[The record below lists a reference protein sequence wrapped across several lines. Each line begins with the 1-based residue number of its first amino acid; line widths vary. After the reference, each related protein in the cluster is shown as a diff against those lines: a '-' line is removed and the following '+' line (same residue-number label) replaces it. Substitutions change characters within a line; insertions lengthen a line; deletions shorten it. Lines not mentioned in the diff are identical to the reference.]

1 MIKRIQALHYRAL
14 KQVDI
19 NLSNFQILVGP
30 NASGKSTFIDI
41 MTLINELISKEPV
54 KAIHTRSRRFDELLW
69 NQSGI
74 SFELSIELEIP
85 GEISQRLKENG
96 YKKFRYEIAIAQDDR
111 EGVIIQNENA
121 WLLRPPAI
129 RSEEFLNNPES
140 GQQITIFPVDK
151 PEPIHI
157 ITTRKRTPPGW
168 RKVISKSAQG
178 NDYFKS
184 ESTDWNITYRFGPH
198 KSSLAGM
205 PEDEIRFPITRWA
218 RRTLIEGIEF
228 IQLNSK
234 TMKNPCRPDLP
245 IEFQPDGSNLP
256 LVVHYLKKEHPDN
269 YQNWLEHVQTAI
281 PEIKEINIIERPED
295 RYLYLTV
302 ANHNDLKLP
311 SWVLSDGTLRLLA
324 LTIIAYLPVE
334 HKVYLIEEPE
344 NGLHPLAIET
354 VYQSLSSVYNNQVL
368 MATHSPAI
376 LRLAEP
382 LNILCFAKT
391 ESGAAVVIRGDEHP
405 RLKDWRK
412 GVDIATLHAAGV
424 LQ

>member
-1 MIKRIQALHYRAL
+1 
-14 KQVDI
+14 
-19 NLSNFQILVGP
+19 
-30 NASGKSTFIDI
+30 
-41 MTLINELISKEPV
+41 
-54 KAIHTRSRRFDELLW
+54 
-69 NQSGI
+69 
-74 SFELSIELEIP
+74 
-85 GEISQRLKENG
+85 
-96 YKKFRYEIAIAQDDR
+96 
-111 EGVIIQNENA
+111 
-121 WLLRPPAI
+121 
-129 RSEEFLNNPES
+129 
-140 GQQITIFPVDK
+140 
-151 PEPIHI
+151 
-157 ITTRKRTPPGW
+157 
-168 RKVISKSAQG
+168 
-178 NDYFKS
+178 
-184 ESTDWNITYRFGPH
+184 
-198 KSSLAGM
+198 M

>member
-1 MIKRIQALHYRAL
+1 VIKRIQALHYRAL

-41 MTLINELISKEPV
+41 MTFINELISREPV

-69 NQSGI
+69 NQSGT
-74 SFELSIELEIP
+74 SFELAVELEIP
-85 GEISQRLKENG
+85 REISQRFKVNG
-96 YKKFRYEIAIAQDDR
+96 HNKFRYEIAIAQDKK
-111 EGVIIQNENA
+111 EGVIIQYENA
-121 WLLRPPAI
+121 WLVKTPNESL
-129 RSEEFLNNPES
+129 SNPES
-140 GQQITIFPVDK
+140 NQQISIFPVDK
-151 PEPIHI
+151 PEPKHI
-157 ITTRKRTPPGW
+157 ITTGRKTPAGW
-168 RKVISKSAQG
+168 RKVISKSPLG
-178 NDYFKS
+178 NDFFRS
-184 ESTDWNITYRFGPH
+184 EMTKWNIIYRFGSH

-205 PEDEIRFPITRWA
+205 PEDEERFPITHWA
-218 RRTLIEGIEF
+218 RQTLLDGIEF

-234 TMKNPCRPDLP
+234 MMKNPCRPDLP

-256 LVVHYLKKEHPDN
+256 LVVQYLKTEHPDN
-269 YQNWLEHVQTAI
+269 YQNWLEHVETAI
-281 PEIKEINIIERPED
+281 PEIKAINIIERPED
-295 RYLYLTV
+295 RYLYLTI
-302 ANHNDLKLP
+302 ANHNGLELP

-391 ESGAAVVIRGDEHP
+391 ASGAAVVIRGNEHP

-412 GVDIATLHAAGV
+412 GVDISTLHAAGV